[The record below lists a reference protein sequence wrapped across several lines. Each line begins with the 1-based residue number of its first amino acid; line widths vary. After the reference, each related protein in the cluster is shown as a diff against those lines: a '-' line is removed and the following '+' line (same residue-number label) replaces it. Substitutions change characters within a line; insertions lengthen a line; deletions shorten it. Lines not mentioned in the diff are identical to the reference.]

1 MNDLVD
7 VVSELAA
14 QLPQA
19 HLQAWI
25 RILRETSEPGKTV
38 AAQLI
43 EAKPGYALAPKA
55 MQLMEAW
62 RTASPVPD
70 GPALAFALQTA
81 ARIHD
86 RQAAQRTDV
95 VISGPGS
102 DSAALRLTSAVITEL
117 IRDCRKSLLIVSFA
131 AFGVADVV
139 RELRLAANRG
149 VTIDLVLE
157 STTASGGTLHGT
169 VEASA
174 VFNAIRP
181 AAKFWVW
188 PAENRPVIHG
198 SRAALHAKLIV
209 ADERIALVGSANLT
223 DKALA
228 SNLELGV
235 IIRDPAVAHRIDRH
249 FRSLMRPGPGILHR
263 ITT

>member
-1 MNDLVD
+1 MSDLAD
-7 VVSELAA
+7 VVGELAA

-19 HLQAWI
+19 HLQAWV
-25 RILRETSEPGKTV
+25 RVLRETSEPGKTV

-55 MQLMEAW
+55 MRLVEAW

-81 ARIHD
+81 ARIQD
-86 RQAAQRTDV
+86 RRAAQRTDV

-102 DSAALRLTSAVITEL
+102 DSAS
-117 IRDCRKSLLIVSFA
+117 
-131 AFGVADVV
+131 
-139 RELRLAANRG
+139 
-149 VTIDLVLE
+149 
-157 STTASGGTLHGT
+157 
-169 VEASA
+169 
-174 VFNAIRP
+174 
-181 AAKFWVW
+181 
-188 PAENRPVIHG
+188 
-198 SRAALHAKLIV
+198 LIV

-223 DKALA
+223 DRALA

-235 IIRDPAVAHRIDRH
+235 IIRDPDVALRIDRH
-249 FRSLMRPGPGILHR
+249 FRSLMRSGSCILQR

>member
-1 MNDLVD
+1 MSDLAD
-7 VVSELAA
+7 VVGELAA

-19 HLQAWI
+19 HLQAWV
-25 RILRETSEPGKTV
+25 RVLRETSEPGKTV

-43 EAKPGYALAPKA
+43 DAKPGYALAPKA
-55 MQLMEAW
+55 MRLVEAW

-81 ARIHD
+81 ARIQD
-86 RQAAQRTDV
+86 RRAAQRTDV

-102 DSAALRLTSAVITEL
+102 DSASLRLTSAVITEL
-117 IRDCRKSLLIVSFA
+117 IRNCRKSLLVVSFA

-139 RELRLAANRG
+139 HELRLAAGRG
-149 VTIDLVLE
+149 VDIDLVLE

-174 VFNAIRP
+174 AFSPVRSD
-181 AAKFWVW
+181 AKFWVW
-188 PAENRPVIHG
+188 PAENRPVVHG

-223 DKALA
+223 DRALA

-235 IIRDPAVAHRIDRH
+235 IIRDPDVALRIDRH
-249 FRSLMRPGPGILHR
+249 FRSLMRPGSGILQR

>member
-1 MNDLVD
+1 MSDLAD
-7 VVSELAA
+7 VIGELAA

-25 RILRETSEPGKTV
+25 TILRETPEPGKTV

-55 MQLMEAW
+55 MQLVEAW
-62 RTASPVPD
+62 RTASPIPD

-131 AFGVADVV
+131 AFGIADVV
-139 RELRLAANRG
+139 RELKLAANRG
-149 VTIDLVLE
+149 VSIDLVLE

-174 VFNAIRP
+174 AFSAVRP
-181 AAKFWVW
+181 NAKFWIW
-188 PAENRPVIHG
+188 PAENRPIIHG

-209 ADERIALVGSANLT
+209 ADARIALVGSANLT

-235 IIRDPAVAHRIDRH
+235 IIRDPDVAHSIDRH
-249 FRSLMRPGPGILHR
+249 FRALMGPRPGILQR